1 MKSWQRMVMALG
13 LMAVAV
19 LWTDSAQAAGRTQTR
34 AGNAKGDVTRTSTCT
49 QAQLR
54 QQLRDGSCL
63 TGTSA
68 SAARTVTGTGAG
80 DRLRLRD
87 GSCLTK

>member
-1 MKSWQRMVMALG
+1 MNSWHRTMVMAG
-13 LMAVAV
+13 VAAAV
-19 LWTDSAQAAGRTQTR
+19 LFADSAWAAGRTQTR
-34 AGNAKGDVTRTSTCT
+34 AGNANGAVMRTSTST
-49 QAQLR
+49 QLR

-63 TGTSA
+63 TGTST
-68 SAARTVTGTGAG
+68 SAAKTAPGTGAG

>member
-1 MKSWQRMVMALG
+1 MNTWHRTMVAAG
-13 LMAVAV
+13 VAAAV
-19 LWTDSAQAAGRTQTR
+19 LWADSALAAGRTQTR
-34 AGNAKGDVTRTSTCT
+34 AGNANGTVTRTSTGT
-49 QAQLR
+49 QLR

-63 TGTSA
+63 TGTA
-68 SAARTVTGTGAG
+68 TAATKAAPGTGAG

>member
-1 MKSWQRMVMALG
+1 MNSWHRTMVMAVV
-13 LMAVAV
+13 AAAAV
-19 LWTDSAQAAGRTQTR
+19 LWADSAWAAGRTQTR
-34 AGNAKGDVTRTSTCT
+34 AGSANGAVTRTSTST
-49 QAQLR
+49 QLR

-63 TGTSA
+63 AGTST
-68 SAARTVTGTGAG
+68 SAAKAAPGTGAG